1 MTASVT
7 DASTRSV
14 STQRRVAR
22 RLRRAPRARRRS
34 GTPRRSATARHE
46 GPETVCARI
55 FVRRPAPKRS
65 ASSRGYRCDV
75 TASAEHGVAEERQPR
90 VGVDCAARSTRRA

>member
-14 STQRRVAR
+14 STSESAACP
-22 RLRRAPRARRRS
+22 APAGALARRRS
-34 GTPRRSATARHE
+34 GTPSRSATARHA
-46 GPETVCARI
+46 GPDTAWARI

-65 ASSRGYRCDV
+65 ASRRG
-75 TASAEHGVAEERQPR
+75 
-90 VGVDCAARSTRRA
+90 